1 VRQAAKSPSFK
12 DAAEDARELLGVSIS
27 ATHRQRLSE
36 RLGGEWVR
44 ARDEEIQAF
53 REGRLARGYEKPPA
67 AAVVTL
73 DGGRYLTRAEGQ
85 GRGVTEPAWKE
96 TKVACCQTLASP
108 ERAVDPQPEPPR
120 KFLEPTRVARLVA
133 QMKSRTAAGRAEK
146 PVPAPARRRRRPKGR
161 PRPLVRTVLATTAD
175 SEAFGWQV
183 AAEVHRR
190 GLDRAGRKACV
201 CDGSKAL
208 WALFALHLLAAGFI
222 GILDFVHLLTYLYAA
237 AGATAG
243 KGTAGAGALYERW
256 LRWAWAGEVGRL
268 LGGCARRHG
277 S

>member
-1 VRQAAKSPSFK
+1 
-12 DAAEDARELLGVSIS
+12 
-27 ATHRQRLSE
+27 
-36 RLGGEWVR
+36 
-44 ARDEEIQAF
+44 
-53 REGRLARGYEKPPA
+53 
-67 AAVVTL
+67 
-73 DGGRYLTRAEGQ
+73 
-85 GRGVTEPAWKE
+85 
-96 TKVACCQTLASP
+96 
-108 ERAVDPQPEPPR
+108 
-120 KFLEPTRVARLVA
+120 
-133 QMKSRTAAGRAEK
+133 
-146 PVPAPARRRRRPKGR
+146 
-161 PRPLVRTVLATTAD
+161 VLATTAD